1 MLFLDYKCKMDL
13 KSQQNAAY
21 FESLK
26 QDQNRINQFYEEAF
40 KVPDLPKEE
49 SKEEPEEPEI
59 KLTSLE
65 MRQARIKYFST

>member
-1 MLFLDYKCKMDL
+1 MDL
-13 KSQQNAAY
+13 KSQQDAAY

-40 KVPDLPKEE
+40 RVPEQSTKSIQE
-49 SKEEPEEPEI
+49 SPEI
-59 KLTSLE
+59 KLTPLE